1 MTLTHSLTHSDVLQI
16 LFESCFNTTLDV
28 AFIHQ
33 THPLPKKIKFD
44 VRLDVAF
51 LVDSWPDIFALFST
65 ANRVRA
71 MSLEYSCKGTN
82 NKLKLIK
89 FFKKWGPLCKWL

>member
-1 MTLTHSLTHSDVLQI
+1 VLQI
-16 LFESCFNTTLDV
+16 LCLKAASTLLWMWLLY
-28 AFIHQ
+28 
-33 THPLPKKIKFD
+33 TKTPPSLPKKIKLD